1 MVAQLRFVRL
11 TLVLVVPASA
21 VMLPP
26 VVAAIEVLVLP
37 MPQPKLTV
45 SALPLSTT
53 LPFKVADVGVM
64 LLAANVVSVGVPGQV
79 MTRLKLLPSAIKPVD
94 WPMFEPEVLQPMIC
108 MACTVSVKPA
118 M

>member
-1 MVAQLRFVRL
+1 MVLQVRPVRL
-11 TLVLVVPASA
+11 TLALVVPASA

-26 VVAAIEVLVLP
+26 VVAAAVELVLP

-53 LPFKVADVGVM
+53 LPFRVADVGVM
-64 LLAANVVSVGVPGQV
+64 LLATAVVTTGVPGQV
-79 MTRLKLLPSAIKPVD
+79 MTRLKLLPSACQTVD

-108 MACTVSVKPA
+108 MACTVSVKAA